1 MEHIIAGAG
10 VAEFTTIQSSTEDGD
25 ALVCLDQVTTAPP
38 AEPLY
43 AWLTWASSISVQIE
57 DGGAGHIGAHAHTNN
72 TGELTALHEAI
83 ARADSRPAGT
93 AYEEIRT
100 DSLYAMNVTTGRW
113 LPRSARN
120 RDIVARLRCRWRRL
134 QKDRPGE
141 VRITHVRSHIDV
153 PGNELADWLA
163 DHGRFGECTL
173 SREDAQRWKAMAATW
188 MAEWARGHGR
198 GPDGPHGAN
207 TLGDRVG
214 VG

>member
-1 MEHIIAGAG
+1 MTSRSLLHTRSGNLLPLADLWGPVPTDETDDFFCGCS
-10 VAEFTTIQSSTEDGD
+10 VAS
-25 ALVCLDQVTTAPP
+25 
-38 AEPLY
+38 
-43 AWLTWASSISVQIE
+43 
-57 DGGAGHIGAHAHTNN
+57 NN

-83 ARADSRPAGT
+83 ARVASRPAGN

-120 RDIVARLRCRWRRL
+120 RDIVARLRCRWQQL

-141 VRITHVRSHIDV
+141 VRITHVRSHINV
-153 PGNELADWLA
+153 PRNELADWLA

-173 SREDAQRWKAMAATW
+173 SREDAQRWKAMAASW
-188 MAEWARGHGR
+188 IAEWAREHGR
-198 GPDGPHGAN
+198 GCEGSGGAHSSGPHGAH